1 MHSAVP
7 AIAADMAV
15 FLDFDGTLVEFA
27 DDPSTVRLAAGIGEL
42 LLEVA
47 GRLGGALALL
57 SGRPL
62 EQVERCLTP
71 FRFPLAGL
79 HGLERR
85 STDGHLRRD
94 PASAE
99 LRAAAEELRLA
110 LLHEPL
116 ARLEDKGA
124 VLALHYRLA
133 PDRAEAI
140 QRLARS
146 QLLRL
151 GAEYRLLAGADVIE
165 LLPRHVSKGTA
176 LREFMA
182 EEPFRGRRPVCVGDD
197 ITDLD
202 GFQAARELG
211 GFGVA
216 VGTRVSAEFQLSS
229 VQAVHRWLEE
239 RS

>member
-1 MHSAVP
+1 
-7 AIAADMAV
+7 
-15 FLDFDGTLVEFA
+15 L
-27 DDPSTVRLAAGIGEL
+27 IGE
-42 LLEVA
+42 VSD
-47 GRLGGALALL
+47 RLGGALALL

-62 EQVERCLTP
+62 EQVERCLAP

-85 STDGHLRRD
+85 GTDGNLRRE

-99 LRAAAEELRLA
+99 LRAAAAELRLA
-110 LLHEPL
+110 LSHEPR

-133 PDRAEAI
+133 PERAEAM

-151 GAEYRLLAGADVIE
+151 GAHYRLLAGADVIE

-182 EEPFRGRRPVCVGDD
+182 EEPFRGRRPVCIGDD

-202 GFQAARELG
+202 GFEAARQLG

-216 VGTRVSAEFQLSS
+216 VGTRVNAEFHLSS
-229 VQAVHRWLEE
+229 VAAVHHWLEE
-239 RS
+239 HR